1 MTAIR
6 TSMRRFSVN
15 NSSRVIETLSNSA
28 YKLMCSYL
36 YSFYQ
41 FSEQMTL
48 FVTFSAI
55 IFYIITSFT
64 VFYKKHNLA
73 LKTSN

>member
-15 NSSRVIETLSNSA
+15 NSSRVIETLSKSA

-48 FVTFSAI
+48 FVTISAI
-55 IFYIITSFT
+55 IFLYNITSFT
-64 VFYKKHNLA
+64 VLLPKINRFGF
-73 LKTSN
+73 